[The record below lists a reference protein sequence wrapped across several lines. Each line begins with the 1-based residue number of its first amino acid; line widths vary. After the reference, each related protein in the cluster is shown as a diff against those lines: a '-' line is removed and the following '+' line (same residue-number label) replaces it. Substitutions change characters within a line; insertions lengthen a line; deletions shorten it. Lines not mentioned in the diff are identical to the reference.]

1 MHTKTYIKTILKLK
15 VYKTHKT
22 LTKLLKFDQ
31 VEILLL
37 LSMID
42 YLFLKFH

>member
-1 MHTKTYIKTILKLK
+1 MHIITYIKTILKLK

-37 LSMID
+37 SLIIYS
-42 YLFLKFH
+42 